1 MRNVISLHRFMN
13 LALVTF
19 MATFAFAANAE
30 VASKLEAYVVY
41 EVADG
46 QERFKRA
53 DSAEPGETI
62 EYRISYANNGEKS
75 VRDLAATGMVPFNTE
90 YVGESDA
97 TKVRSDFR
105 VSIDGGVTWDAEPVV
120 RVRTLPDGSSEE
132 VIIPPSEYTHVRWYA
147 KERLGSKEIQE
158 FRYRVRVQ

>member
-1 MRNVISLHRFMN
+1 MKNFISLQRF
-13 LALVTF
+13 LSVALVA
-19 MATFAFAANAE
+19 MLASFAAQAE

-41 EVADG
+41 QVADG

-53 DSAEPGETI
+53 DSAEPGEII
-62 EYRISYANNGEKS
+62 EYRISYENNGDKS
-75 VRDLAATGMVPFNTE
+75 VRDLAATGMIPFNTE

-147 KERLGSKEIQE
+147 KERLGAKEIQE
-158 FRYRVRVQ
+158 FSYRIRVQ